1 MRKIYLSL
9 SAIMIALMIAI
20 GMSVRVKA
28 AENESATTD
37 EVIAVA
43 VNMIMNTR
51 QFEDGVKEPFS
62 IRNIDNIYDLTGEVV
77 SYYVTLNNLSG
88 NFCGY
93 VIVSA
98 NKTDNPIMEFANST
112 TSFFEEAIDSIGN
125 AQDVSKLYIS
135 DGIYGVRTDVIYE
148 ITNAGCVQMDENTL
162 ISVNNLNDES
172 EKDVAKNKDMWN
184 EQINRYN
191 SVYKEDNIALLSD
204 DPRDDGNIIY
214 YPDNYET
221 VDARTNIVP
230 GGDIPYFRMVA
241 FGQGGICS
249 PVVATNLCYY
259 WYRRDSSHFSGLYR
273 DSWQNVCN
281 IFIDYMETN
290 LESGT
295 DESNLYNAYTWY
307 FNEAGIGYNLNYY
320 TGTHGGMDIVN
331 EVDEGYP
338 AHLNMHD
345 HKVYKYH
352 SVLAVGYNMYEYDA
366 GDSIYIKIVDG
377 WGENGVAQL
386 PNRYVWGGCHG
397 TWSYVS
403 FHPYGY

>member
-93 VIVSA
+93 VIVNA

-112 TSFFEEAIDSIGN
+112 TSFFEEAIESIGN
-125 AQDVSKLYIS
+125 ARDVSKLYIS
-135 DGIYGVRTDVIYE
+135 DGVY
-148 ITNAGCVQMDENTL
+148 
-162 ISVNNLNDES
+162 DES
-172 EKDVAKNKDMWN
+172 EKDVAKNKDMWK

-331 EVDEGYP
+331 EVDAGYP

-345 HKVYKYH
+345 HKVYDYH

-403 FHPYGY
+403 FRPYGY

>member
-1 MRKIYLSL
+1 
-9 SAIMIALMIAI
+9 
-20 GMSVRVKA
+20 
-28 AENESATTD
+28 
-37 EVIAVA
+37 
-43 VNMIMNTR
+43 MNTR

-93 VIVSA
+93 VIVNA

-112 TSFFEEAIDSIGN
+112 TSFFEEAIESIGN
-125 AQDVSKLYIS
+125 ARDVSKLYIS
-135 DGIYGVRTDVIYE
+135 DGVYGVRTDVIYE

-162 ISVNNLNDES
+162 ISVNNLDDES
-172 EKDVAKNKDMWN
+172 EKDVAKNKDMWK

-331 EVDEGYP
+331 EVDAGYP

-345 HKVYKYH
+345 HKVYDYH

-403 FHPYGY
+403 FRPYGY

>member
-125 AQDVSKLYIS
+125 AQDVSNYI
-135 DGIYGVRTDVIYE
+135 Y
-148 ITNAGCVQMDENTL
+148 QME
-162 ISVNNLNDES
+162 
-172 EKDVAKNKDMWN
+172 
-184 EQINRYN
+184 
-191 SVYKEDNIALLSD
+191 
-204 DPRDDGNIIY
+204 
-214 YPDNYET
+214 
-221 VDARTNIVP
+221 
-230 GGDIPYFRMVA
+230 
-241 FGQGGICS
+241 
-249 PVVATNLCYY
+249 
-259 WYRRDSSHFSGLYR
+259 
-273 DSWQNVCN
+273 
-281 IFIDYMETN
+281 YME
-290 LESGT
+290 
-295 DESNLYNAYTWY
+295 
-307 FNEAGIGYNLNYY
+307 
-320 TGTHGGMDIVN
+320 
-331 EVDEGYP
+331 
-338 AHLNMHD
+338 
-345 HKVYKYH
+345 
-352 SVLAVGYNMYEYDA
+352 
-366 GDSIYIKIVDG
+366 
-377 WGENGVAQL
+377 
-386 PNRYVWGGCHG
+386 
-397 TWSYVS
+397 
-403 FHPYGY
+403 